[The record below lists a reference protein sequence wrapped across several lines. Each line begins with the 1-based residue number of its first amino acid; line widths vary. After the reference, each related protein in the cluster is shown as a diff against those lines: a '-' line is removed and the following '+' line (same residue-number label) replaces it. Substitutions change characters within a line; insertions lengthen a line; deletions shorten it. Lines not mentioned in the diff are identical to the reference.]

1 MIEVRKYWSWS
12 RAYLISVFYED
23 GEIRTCYW
31 DSHKKIS
38 KKFAKSL
45 LNIDKNK
52 NISIVTLGNFRNV
65 IFKYKI

>member
-1 MIEVRKYWSWS
+1 MIVVRKYWSWS
-12 RAYLISVFYED
+12 RAYLVSVFYYED

-31 DSHKKIS
+31 DLHKKIS

-45 LNIDKNK
+45 LYKEDLFT
-52 NISIVTLGNFRNV
+52 VTLGDTRNV